1 MMLVDVIWLG
11 FVSWY
16 ISQVWPSEFGTHKK
30 WYFIF
35 EPSYWIA
42 LGRAIIGLPPI
53 DPRSYSQANA
63 TDDENNIE
71 LNDFMKEKE
80 KYEEDVDENL
90 KSQVDSK
97 LCVTITNLFKGFQT
111 PTGFKAAVDGLSLT
125 MYSSQIT
132 ALLGHN
138 GAGKS
143 TAISMLTG
151 LYPPDRGTAVING
164 YDICTD
170 MDFIRG
176 NLGVC
181 PQHDILFPDLTV
193 LEHLT
198 MFASFK
204 GVPKDELENEV
215 NKMILSI
222 GLTEKKN
229 EYSKFLSGGQKR
241 KLSVGIAFIGGSK
254 IVFLDEPTSGMDPY
268 SRRFTWNVI
277 RQYKEGRVVVLTTHF
292 MDEADL
298 LGDRIA
304 IMGDGQLKCVGSSLF
319 LKNIFGVG
327 YNMTLEK
334 KSAIS
339 FDSNKVVNL
348 IASHVPECN
357 VLTDVGTELTVQ
369 LPFSSSDKFQTLFEY
384 IDVNID
390 TLGLQ
395 SYGISVTTLEE
406 VFIKIA
412 NGTSTQ
418 KLAENG
424 KSDKILEKDEIANAE
439 DDTCDK
445 ILGKERNAEDKR
457 SVKPSDVKIPK
468 TRSFKKIN
476 EDNQYAYFFQHI
488 YAMITKRRLY
498 FVRDTKAW
506 IYQYFVPI
514 LFVLTGSLITYFTF
528 PYQYQP
534 PLSYDVHSIYNQ
546 GIDTFI
552 MPTPYTSNSSVC
564 QTNYFMQPPI
574 EFCRN
579 AVSPLS
585 LSQEWNQSG
594 IMNSVPDNENLPL
607 HSGENMNTILDMST
621 YLQNSRNDFKASHFG
636 AISFN
641 AIYETAN
648 TLDPNKNDITINYNI
663 HANYS
668 ALHAGPIFNN
678 ILVSGV
684 LRKINPDATLKTGLY
699 VFPLTTRQET
709 IYTNFNVDLIV
720 TFILLAAPFIPAAIS
735 TYIVRER
742 EVKTKHQQIVSGIS
756 IPAYWLSNWIFDFV
770 SFIPTVIMIV
780 ILLCAFPDTEL
791 LTGPT
796 EIWATIMIL
805 LLFGTSISGFSYI
818 LSFVFDTP
826 ASAQIGM
833 LFLNFVLGLIMNIA
847 GIVFR
852 FIPSTREV
860 YFSTIRYIFMLFPAF
875 AVGEG
880 LHNLALIDVY
890 SNFELDGGALY
901 NVYDWE
907 IVGMSITFLAI
918 QSVVFLGSTI
928 LYEYL
933 SAQPA
938 IQQLF
943 DMHTSLPTIDVSD
956 LKDSDVLEEERA
968 VLANEKEDSTI
979 LVKDFKKIFPPN
991 HTKLCKKAQYD
1002 SNGVLLDTNN
1012 YGKYAVR
1019 GLSVGIPNGE
1029 CFGLLGINGAGK
1041 STTLSMLSGE
1051 FRPTSGNASVA
1062 GRNLLT
1068 DIHSCRRKIG
1078 FCPQFDALFE
1088 LLTAREHLELY
1099 ARIKGIYYYI
1109 LLYFNGFN

>member
-1 MMLVDVIWLG
+1 MMLLDVIWLG

-16 ISQVWPSEFGTHKK
+16 ISQTWPSEFGTHKK

-35 EPSYWIA
+35 EPSYWVA
-42 LGRAIIGLPPI
+42 CGRSIIGLPLL
-53 DPRSYSQANA
+53 DPRTYSQANA

-71 LNDFMKEKE
+71 LTDIKKEKN
-80 KYEEDVDENL
+80 KFEEDVDENL

-97 LCVTITNLFKGFQT
+97 LCVTISNLFKGFQT
-111 PTGFKAAVDGLSLT
+111 PTGFKAAVDDFSLT
-125 MYSSQIT
+125 MYSGQIT

-143 TAISMLTG
+143 TVISMLTG
-151 LYPPDRGTAVING
+151 LFPPDKGTSIING

-170 MDFIRG
+170 MDSIRG

-204 GVPKDELENEV
+204 GVPKEELESEV
-215 NKMILSI
+215 DKMILSI

-277 RQYKEGRVVVLTTHF
+277 RQYREGRVVVLTTHF

-334 KSAIS
+334 KSAIN
-339 FDSNKVVNL
+339 FDSNSIVSL
-348 IASHVPECN
+348 LSSYVPECN

-384 IDVNID
+384 IDSNID

-412 NGTSTQ
+412 NSTTTI
-418 KLAENG
+418 KVADKG
-424 KSDKILEKDEIANAE
+424 KIKEYSEEIEKIANA
-439 DDTCDK
+439 D
-445 ILGKERNAEDKR
+445 DKR
-457 SVKPSDVKIPK
+457 SVKPSDINITK
-468 TRSFKKIN
+468 TQSFKKIK
-476 EDNQYAYFFQHI
+476 EDDQYAVFFQHLH
-488 YAMITKRRLY
+488 AMIIKRSLY

-546 GIDTFI
+546 GINTNI
-552 MPTPYTSNSSVC
+552 MPTPYMANSTACNSYFPPPDYEETKIC
-564 QTNYFMQPPI
+564 QNV
-574 EFCRN
+574 
-579 AVSPLS
+579 VSPLS

-594 IMNSVPDNENLPL
+594 IMSNVPDGDNLPL
-607 HSGENMNTILDMST
+607 YSGEDINSILDMST
-621 YLQNSRNDFKASHFG
+621 YLQGARDMFKASHFG

-641 AIYETAN
+641 SISEEPNTAN
-648 TLDPNKNDITINYNI
+648 SSQNDITIDYNI
-663 HANYS
+663 HGNYT

-678 ILVSGV
+678 ILVQGV
-684 LRKINPDATLKTGLY
+684 LRNINPDVTLTNGLY
-699 VFPLTTRQET
+699 VFPLTSRQET
-709 IYTNFNVDLIV
+709 ILSNFNVDLIV
-720 TFILLAAPFIPAAIS
+720 TFIILASPFIPAAIS

-756 IPAYWLSNWIFDFV
+756 IPAYWLSNWIFDFI
-770 SFIPTVIMIV
+770 SFVPTVIMIV
-780 ILLCAFPDTEL
+780 ILLVAFPDTEL
-791 LTGPT
+791 LSGPT
-796 EIWATIMIL
+796 EVWATIMIL
-805 LLFGTSISGFSYI
+805 LLFGTAVSGFSYI
-818 LSFVFDTP
+818 FSFIFSTP
-826 ASAQIGM
+826 ASAQVSM

-847 GIVFR
+847 GIVLR
-852 FIPSTREV
+852 FIPSTRDA
-860 YFSTIRYIFMLFPAF
+860 YFSTIRYIFMIFPAF
-875 AVGEG
+875 AMGEG

-890 SNFELDGGALY
+890 SNFELDGGEIY
-901 NVYDWE
+901 NVYDWK
-907 IVGMSITFLAI
+907 IVGCALTFLTI

-943 DMHTSLPTIDVSD
+943 DMHTSLPSVDVSN

-968 VLANEKEDSTI
+968 VLSNEKDDSTI

-991 HTKLCKKAQYD
+991 HSSICKKAEYD
-1002 SNGVLLDTNN
+1002 SNGELIGN

-1051 FRPTSGNASVA
+1051 FRPTSGDASVS
-1062 GRNLLT
+1062 GLNLLT
-1068 DIHSCRRKIG
+1068 DVHSCRRKIG

-1099 ARIKGIYYYI
+1099 ARIKGIYYY
-1109 LLYFNGFN
+1109 L